1 MGTLLE
7 IREIQASYKEY
18 PALKGVSLAIKENTV
33 MGLVGES
40 GSGKST
46 LAKVITGLLK
56 KDAGEILFEG
66 KPYGNDS
73 RGRNRAQCQKIQM
86 VFQNPEGSLNP
97 KHTIGKI
104 LSDAMLFHKITDR
117 THVKEKCEDRKNGT
131 SKRYTLS
138 LSSFLFRRTKAA
150 NRTGKS
156 TLHFAKVI
164 NCR

>member
-56 KDAGEILFEG
+56 TDAGEILFEG

-104 LSDAMLFHKITDR
+104 LSANSKKHLFQIDA
-117 THVKEKCEDRKNGT
+117 EK
-131 SKRYTLS
+131 
-138 LSSFLFRRTKAA
+138 
-150 NRTGKS
+150 
-156 TLHFAKVI
+156 
-164 NCR
+164 

>member
-66 KPYGNDS
+66 KSYGNDS
-73 RGRNRAQCQKIQM
+73 RGRPRT
-86 VFQNPEGSLNP
+86 VP
-97 KHTIGKI
+97 KN
-104 LSDAMLFHKITDR
+104 SDGFPKSRRVIKSEAHN
-117 THVKEKCEDRKNGT
+117 RKNLIRCDVV
-131 SKRYTLS
+131 S
-138 LSSFLFRRTKAA
+138 
-150 NRTGKS
+150 
-156 TLHFAKVI
+156 
-164 NCR
+164 

>member
-56 KDAGEILFEG
+56 KDAGEMIVEAETAHSAKKFRWF
-66 KPYGNDS
+66 S
-73 RGRNRAQCQKIQM
+73 KIQK
-86 VFQNPEGSLNP
+86 G
-97 KHTIGKI
+97 H
-104 LSDAMLFHKITDR
+104 
-117 THVKEKCEDRKNGT
+117 
-131 SKRYTLS
+131 
-138 LSSFLFRRTKAA
+138 
-150 NRTGKS
+150 
-156 TLHFAKVI
+156 
-164 NCR
+164 

>member
-56 KDAGEILFEG
+56 KDAGEILFEESLMEMIVEAETAHNAKNSDG
-66 KPYGNDS
+66 FPKS
-73 RGRNRAQCQKIQM
+73 RRVIKSEAHN
-86 VFQNPEGSLNP
+86 
-97 KHTIGKI
+97 
-104 LSDAMLFHKITDR
+104 
-117 THVKEKCEDRKNGT
+117 RKNLIRCDVV
-131 SKRYTLS
+131 S
-138 LSSFLFRRTKAA
+138 
-150 NRTGKS
+150 
-156 TLHFAKVI
+156 
-164 NCR
+164 

>member
-1 MGTLLE
+1 M
-7 IREIQASYKEY
+7 
-18 PALKGVSLAIKENTV
+18 

-46 LAKVITGLLK
+46 QAKEITGLLK

-104 LSDAMLFHKITDR
+104 LSDAMLVHKITDR
-117 THVKEKCEDRKNGT
+117 THVKEKCEEWI
-131 SKRYTLS
+131 KRMELPEDTLS
-138 LSSFLFRRTKAA
+138 RYPASFSGGQKQRQSIARAIS
-150 NRTGKS
+150 RQPE
-156 TLHFAKVI
+156 I
-164 NCR
+164 